1 MIFKPYR
8 KPHIKKC
15 SPGNWQATGIS
26 KEMGVCHSI
35 GINPKQAFER
45 LINFMAGK

>member
-1 MIFKPYR
+1 MIRRPNK

-15 SPGNWQATGIS
+15 SPANWLATGVS

-35 GINPKQAFER
+35 GLTPKQAFER
-45 LINFMAGK
+45 LLNFMAGK